1 MLLIEDHINNNKKR
15 LKMITR
21 LEMYYDMKVVRLLAE
36 HWVIFNDEVLREA
49 GKQGARA
56 GNELRSIVFFW
67 EGL

>member
-1 MLLIEDHINNNKKR
+1 
-15 LKMITR
+15 MITR